1 MYTCFHHRFAGLRD
15 GSTVMNGDKF
25 CGHQFAN
32 RFVLSHNDNKIASRL
47 SACSAWLARYRASFS
62 NLIHPTKNHL
72 AKKQSG
78 KAEKTWH
85 APCVSSFHPPREHFP
100 ILHQQ
105 VNGSALIY
113 LDNAATTQK
122 PLAVLD
128 ASRQYYETINAN
140 IHRGAHKL
148 ARAATERH
156 EHARQTVARHIGCR
170 DAAEIIFTS
179 GATDSINL
187 AAFTLGATLQPGDE
201 ILITTLEHHSNI
213 VPWQMACE
221 RSGAILRVI
230 PCDETGVLDQQAFH
244 TLLNERTKV
253 LAMGWIS
260 NAFGTVH
267 PVKEMIAAAKKFD
280 CTVLIDAAQ
289 AVPHLD
295 IDVSNLGCDLLV
307 FSGHKVYAPTGIGVL
322 WGRRDVLEKLP
333 PYRGGGEMIKEVS
346 FEHTTYNDIPF
357 KYEAGTP
364 NIEGAIALAAA
375 LDYVDGI
382 GKSII
387 QEHETSLI
395 RAAEQELLTIDGIR
409 LFGPT
414 DRCGAL
420 SFAVENVHAYDLGTF
435 LDQMGVAVR
444 TGHHCCQPLMARF
457 GISGTTRASFALYN
471 TLDEVKAFGEATR
484 RAVRMLR

>member
-1 MYTCFHHRFAGLRD
+1 MFKLPYELWIGARYAGLSSLRGRKGRRD
-15 GSTVMNGDKF
+15 RFVSFVAATSMAGIALGVAALIVVLSVMNGFQKDVRDRMLSVLP
-25 CGHQFAN
+25 HIEIFAPG
-32 RFVLSHNDNKIASRL
+32 A
-47 SACSAWLARYRASFS
+47 
-62 NLIHPTKNHL
+62 
-72 AKKQSG
+72 
-78 KAEKTWH
+78 
-85 APCVSSFHPPREHFP
+85 
-100 ILHQQ
+100 
-105 VNGSALIY
+105 
-113 LDNAATTQK
+113 
-122 PLAVLD
+122 D
-128 ASRQYYETINAN
+128 A
-140 IHRGAHKL
+140 
-148 ARAATERH
+148 
-156 EHARQTVARHIGCR
+156 
-170 DAAEIIFTS
+170 
-179 GATDSINL
+179 
-187 AAFTLGATLQPGDE
+187 
-201 ILITTLEHHSNI
+201 
-213 VPWQMACE
+213 
-221 RSGAILRVI
+221 
-230 PCDETGVLDQQAFH
+230 
-244 TLLNERTKV
+244 ERTV
-253 LAMGWIS
+253 SQAPEL
-260 NAFGTVH
+260 
-267 PVKEMIAAAKKFD
+267 IAAAKKFD